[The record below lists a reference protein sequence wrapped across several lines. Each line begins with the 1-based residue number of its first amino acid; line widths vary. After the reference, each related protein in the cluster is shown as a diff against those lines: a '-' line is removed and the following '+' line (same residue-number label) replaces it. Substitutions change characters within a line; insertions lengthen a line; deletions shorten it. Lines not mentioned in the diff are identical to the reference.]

1 MAVQIAA
8 ETEVAP
14 QDRFD
19 YYWNQ
24 RGEWVE
30 EPNVRRGGE
39 SGVQRVVGRDGQL
52 LYAKRQTGHIYRSW
66 LHPFGR
72 PTVLRELDAL
82 TGVSRLGVRVPQIVF
97 CGAQPDPQHKWRA
110 LLVTKSLDG
119 FDELE
124 KWEAAGGRAQYGEAV
139 YERVLKDLAENLAR
153 MHKGRWQHSC
163 IYIKHVFVRVTGEG
177 DSAQVEVA
185 LIDLEKCRQRL
196 TAYRAASHD
205 MKQLRRHSSFSDTDW
220 KNSSTFMR
228 RRLAALS
235 KVYSDET
242 RNCTRFVFGWSLGS
256 CFIGGGGLGAAPHAG
271 DRCYHRRC
279 SLRSTTG
286 GESLRGD

>member
-1 MAVQIAA
+1 MAVQTAA

-19 YYWNQ
+19 YFWNQ

-39 SGVQRVVGRDGQL
+39 SGVQRVMGRDGQL

-97 CGAQPDPQHKWRA
+97 CGAQPDPQYKWRA

-139 YERVLKDLAENLAR
+139 YERVLKDLAQNLAR

-163 IYIKHVFVRVTGEG
+163 IYIKHVFVRVIGEG

-196 TAYRAASHD
+196 TAYRAAAHD

-220 KNSSTFMR
+220 KK
-228 RRLAALS
+228 L
-235 KVYSDET
+235 VYFYET
-242 RNCTRFVFGWSLGS
+242 AFGSA
-256 CFIGGGGLGAAPHAG
+256 IKGL
-271 DRCYHRRC
+271 
-279 SLRSTTG
+279 
-286 GESLRGD
+286 